1 MHPNPYTVGLLQ
13 DLRNEEFHREAAT
26 YRLIRS
32 ATSDDRA
39 AAGPSP
45 ARRVRTTIRPILA
58 TFARLSFSSRP
69 NRPAAA

>member
-1 MHPNPYTVGLLQ
+1 MLPHPNTVCQLQ
-13 DLRNEEFHREAAT
+13 DLRNAEVHREAAT

-32 ATSDDRA
+32 ASSDGLA

-45 ARRVRTTIRPILA
+45 AHRTRAAIRPILT

-69 NRPAAA
+69 NRPVAA